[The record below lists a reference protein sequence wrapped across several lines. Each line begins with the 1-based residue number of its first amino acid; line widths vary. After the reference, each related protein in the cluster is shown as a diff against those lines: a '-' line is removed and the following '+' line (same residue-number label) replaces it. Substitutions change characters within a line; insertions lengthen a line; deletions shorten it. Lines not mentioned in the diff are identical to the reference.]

1 MPVRIL
7 VTGFGPFPGAA
18 ANPSQAVLRLLA
30 RDHARALARAGIDLR
45 LACLPVVHAGAQARL
60 EALRARHKPHA
71 VLHLGL
77 AARRRRLT
85 LEARACNRMSLLS
98 ADASGARAGARL
110 LEPGGPAARRA
121 RAPLPHMLAALRTRG
136 LAAALSQDA
145 GAYLCNQTLY
155 ASLMGPIPAAAFL
168 HLPRPRPPGRP
179 KLKASLKASRR
190 RKHFSLDINDLTLA
204 AAVCA
209 RELRQYICGSIT
221 GENTGER
228 LT

>member
-30 RDHARALARAGIDLR
+30 RDHARALARAGVDLR

-85 LEARACNRMSLLS
+85 LEARASNRMSLLA
-98 ADASGARAGARL
+98 ADASGARAGERL
-110 LEPGGPAARRA
+110 LEPGGPAARRT
-121 RAPLPHMLAALRTRG
+121 RAPLPHMLADLRGRG

-168 HLPRPRPPGRP
+168 HLPRPRPSGRRKNKA
-179 KLKASLKASRR
+179 KLKKVSAKRY
-190 RKHFSLDINDLTLA
+190 FSPDINDLTLA

-209 RELRQYICGSIT
+209 RRMRQYICGCNT
-221 GENTGER
+221 GENTGE
-228 LT
+228 